1 MADGRGGV
9 REGAGRKRILPEDE
23 RFRKIRSIRASDSEW
38 ETIRAFDKILK
49 KNPERAAQMV
59 LEAKIE

>member
-1 MADGRGGV
+1 M